1 MYAYPVQLL
10 SFSTFRYQQQDKLS
24 KQTVIQSCGLSNND
38 VFVPVTILTV
48 PGKTKL
54 VYVKLAKSEGW
65 KQRAKHLVEMDMKC
79 CMLF

>member
-10 SFSTFRYQQQDKLS
+10 SFSKFHYQQQDKLS
-24 KQTVIQSCGLSNND
+24 KQTEIQSCGLSNND
-38 VFVPVTILTV
+38 VFVPVTILT
-48 PGKTKL
+48 GKTKL

-65 KQRAKHLVEMDMKC
+65 KQPAKHLVEMDMKC